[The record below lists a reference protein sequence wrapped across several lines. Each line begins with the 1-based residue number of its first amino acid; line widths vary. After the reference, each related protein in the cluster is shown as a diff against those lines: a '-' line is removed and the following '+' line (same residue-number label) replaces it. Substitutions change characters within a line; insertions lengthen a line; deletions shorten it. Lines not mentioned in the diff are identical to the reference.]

1 MDYLV
6 CVAKLLLKLLLIT
19 YPNITH
25 YEYLLKRS
33 NTAPP
38 REAQPVDSIPRGR
51 GQCVGGPRLLQGLNT
66 SCGGQ
71 GYQDSRTDII
81 MKQKKVKISAN

>member
-6 CVAKLLLKLLLIT
+6 CVAKLLLNHAPLLLIT

-33 NTAPP
+33 DTTPP
-38 REAQPVDSIPRGR
+38 RKAQPVDSIPRGR
-51 GQCVGGPRLLQGLNT
+51 GQCVGGPRLLQGLNS

-71 GYQDSRTDII
+71 GYQDSRTDITL
-81 MKQKKVKISAN
+81 KQTKNKN